1 MKGWIKLYRSFS
13 SWKFYKNS
21 AIKDLF
27 LHILLNSAYEK
38 FKTKDGIV
46 VKRGFLLS
54 SIRQLA
60 DETGLSAQQVR
71 TALKKLEA
79 EKCITVTTTK
89 KCTLIGVVNYS
100 AYQGYDF
107 SAEREAEPAED
118 AGAEFPFAE
127 VQVTFDGLNYSKRL
141 SQSKDYSELFD
152 SWEAIQ
158 NDKSINSSER
168 AELWQVYRM
177 RAEEIA
183 KK

>member
-71 TALKKLEA
+71 TALKKLEE

-100 AYQGYDF
+100 AYQGYDL
-107 SAEREAEPAED
+107 SDERETKPAEE

-127 VQVTFDGLNYSKRL
+127 VQVTLDGLNYSDRL
-141 SQSKDYSELFD
+141 SGSKDYSELFD
-152 SWEAIQ
+152 SWEAVQ
-158 NDKSINSSER
+158 KDRTINESER
-168 AELWQVYRM
+168 AALWRKYRQ